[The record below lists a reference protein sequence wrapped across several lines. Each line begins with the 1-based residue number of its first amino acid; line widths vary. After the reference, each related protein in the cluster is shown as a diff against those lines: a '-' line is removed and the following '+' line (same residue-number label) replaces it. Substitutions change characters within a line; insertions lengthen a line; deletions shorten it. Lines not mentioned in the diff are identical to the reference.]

1 MKTNPILKK
10 FERKSLVRVVKV
22 SVIVAVVFLLAFSI
36 GTQLVRSQIEYER
49 ELERNPVT
57 SYLRENYGVNSIEEY
72 QAKLEQEALL
82 NYTKTFEQHSSGLQ
96 DWFKEDYVGSTFGT
110 STYTPKQFQTEP
122 LSFAGLT
129 INPLSELSAI
139 SLSGI
144 GLLSMTI
151 LPFVKN
157 RKKFKQVLIFITVSL
172 LIFGI
177 GFFVG
182 QIYAQ
187 SFTPPNV
194 YIDSLPSTAS
204 YVISTDGTN
213 VWATRYDGKI
223 VYSGTDASTVI
234 QSALNGLTSGR
245 TWKERVVVKGEIVI
259 YNTISIPSYTVL
271 DLQGAKLILG
281 NNVNKTMLSI
291 GGHHI
296 EILGGIL
303 YGNKTN
309 NTSGDVI
316 VSSGS
321 YLDILVAGTKI
332 FEVKG
337 TGISFVYSSYVTIT
351 DCEVSGGYY
360 GILLMN
366 VDNALVEGNYIH
378 DTDTASGIVVQESS
392 SGGSNDIR
400 IQGNYVYNAKT
411 IGILA
416 RGSATYPSIRISII
430 GNIIINNKNDGICV
444 AGVESSS
451 IVGNISFQ
459 NTFDGISVQV
469 AINSVLEGNVSY
481 QNGGNGIYI
490 CDECANLLVQ
500 GNMLFNNDTDLSN
513 DDGIRLSLFSSS
525 VCPTG
530 IKILNNVCTDTR
542 PSGSKTQCYGINIFS
557 GSDYNVVEGN
567 YVDGNRTGSL
577 YNGGAGSIIKN
588 NIGYTTENS
597 GTATIANNEW
607 VSHGLAGTPT
617 VVTTTVRTATYGT
630 PAMPVIVGWINQNAT
645 KFQVSA
651 YWTNGTAI
659 TADAI
664 NISWTAEYKP

>member
-1 MKTNPILKK
+1 MSNWNAN
-10 FERKSLVRVVKV
+10 KV
-22 SVIVAVVFLLAFSI
+22 SGDKLYGYEWNNLA
-36 GTQLVRSQIEYER
+36 
-49 ELERNPVT
+49 
-57 SYLRENYGVNSIEEY
+57 SYGLTKPASYIIDKSGDTYR
-72 QAKLEQEALL
+72 AL
-82 NYTKTFEQHSSGLQ
+82 N
-96 DWFKEDYVGSTFGT
+96 GST
-110 STYTPKQFQTEP
+110 
-122 LSFAGLT
+122 
-129 INPLSELSAI
+129 
-139 SLSGI
+139 
-144 GLLSMTI
+144 
-151 LPFVKN
+151 
-157 RKKFKQVLIFITVSL
+157 
-172 LIFGI
+172 
-177 GFFVG
+177 
-182 QIYAQ
+182 
-187 SFTPPNV
+187 
-194 YIDSLPSTAS
+194 
-204 YVISTDGTN
+204 
-213 VWATRYDGKI
+213 GKI
-223 VYSGTDASTVI
+223 DFSGTDASTVI
-234 QSALNGLTSGR
+234 NNSLGALTSGR

-392 SGGSNDIR
+392 SGGSNNIR

-430 GNIIINNKNDGICV
+430 GNITTNNKNDGICV

-459 NTFDGISVQV
+459 NTFDGISIQV

-490 CDECANLLVQ
+490 CDECTNLLVQ

-567 YVDGNRTGSL
+567 YVNGNRTGSL

-597 GTATIANNEW
+597 GTATFSGTGAQTTFTIP
-607 VSHGLAGTPT
+607 HGCSSTPTYCEIGAKSTDAKGDKYWSVDQTNITVTFGTAPPAGTNN
-617 VVTTTVRTATYGT
+617 VVL
-630 PAMPVIVGWINQNAT
+630 
-645 KFQVSA
+645 
-651 YWTNGTAI
+651 
-659 TADAI
+659 
-664 NISWTAEYKP
+664 SWKAEV